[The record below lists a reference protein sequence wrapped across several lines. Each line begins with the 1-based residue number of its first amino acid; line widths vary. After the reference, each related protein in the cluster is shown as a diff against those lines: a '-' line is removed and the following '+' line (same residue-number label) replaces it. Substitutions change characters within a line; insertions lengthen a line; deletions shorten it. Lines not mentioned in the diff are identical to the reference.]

1 MQWSFL
7 RASLMTLAVFTTFC
21 ESKANDV
28 VPTDTATANEE
39 NGAARKS
46 AAIEE
51 SGATDKSAVG
61 DDAARGRP
69 ASDTL
74 CAAVASA
81 AQDNGLPLSFFS
93 NLIWQE
99 SRFILTARSHAG

>member
-28 VPTDTATANEE
+28 VPTDTATANED
-39 NGAARKS
+39 GAARKS
-46 AAIEE
+46 AAPNSSAAEE

-99 SRFILTARSHAG
+99 SRFIL